1 MLNLLVKGEI
11 KLVEKDYPQVGRTQ
25 TVYFGEVAG
34 VSEFDPTDLRDI
46 TNMGLIFS
54 DPEVQRFITDAKGAT
69 QEANVGFAMKVDEA
83 THVYAVR
90 GAADGPVSAEE
101 VGEAQGYIA
110 TWTEDAD
117 IDLQVMIDNNLLP
130 ENFTGKKAFGI
141 ACATR
146 PGVPRHQMASAIRTV
161 CQMIRTLE
169 LENKPKDS
177 PEVLTRQDDIPV
189 TAFVEVDNE
198 KSQRLLRSCGFEK
211 LPGELTHEVTENR
224 RSNVWILNW
233 AKLDAIMQLRAD
245 KKLLQGRHL
254 SSADSVTMV

>member
-1 MLNLLVKGEI
+1 MGEPR
-11 KLVEKDYPQVGRTQ
+11 LVEQDYSKVDRIQ

-34 VSEFDPTDLRDI
+34 VSEFYPSDLQDI

-54 DPEVQRFITDAKGAT
+54 DPEVQRFLTDAKDAT
-69 QEANVGFAMKVDEA
+69 TQDNIDFAMKVDEA

-90 GAADGPVSAEE
+90 GAVDGPVTSEE
-101 VGEAQGYIA
+101 LGGAQGYIA
-110 TWTEDAD
+110 TWTENAD

-130 ENFTGKKAFGI
+130 KNFTGKKAFSI

-177 PEVLTRQDDIPV
+177 P
-189 TAFVEVDNE
+189 
-198 KSQRLLRSCGFEK
+198 
-211 LPGELTHEVTENR
+211 
-224 RSNVWILNW
+224 
-233 AKLDAIMQLRAD
+233 
-245 KKLLQGRHL
+245 
-254 SSADSVTMV
+254 